1 MRPPHGP
8 LCSGA
13 LVALAA
19 ASSSSSCCAAGPHAR
34 SKAAIIIHGGAPAK
48 PRAIIPCT
56 APNRRWENTNTH
68 TTPQEKKKEKETSRR
83 VRAADRRASRIGGRR
98 PRPGAR
104 ARRINSQRDRAEG
117 VAAGRG
123 AVRAHP
129 RAFIR
134 TTTNSEHATKKGAM
148 ILFSSTV
155 PGRAGA
161 ARRDATVPCSYR
173 RTASYRNDCR
183 VARKRFA
190 GAGGRV
196 M

>member
-104 ARRINSQRDRAEG
+104 AANQLSAGPRGRCGGRRGPCAPPRIYQNDDEQRAR
-117 VAAGRG
+117 
-123 AVRAHP
+123 HL
-129 RAFIR
+129 
-134 TTTNSEHATKKGAM
+134 KKGAM

-155 PGRAGA
+155 PRACRCRA
-161 ARRDATVPCSYR
+161 TRRDCAVLVQAHS
-173 RTASYRNDCR
+173 
-183 VARKRFA
+183 
-190 GAGGRV
+190 
-196 M
+196 